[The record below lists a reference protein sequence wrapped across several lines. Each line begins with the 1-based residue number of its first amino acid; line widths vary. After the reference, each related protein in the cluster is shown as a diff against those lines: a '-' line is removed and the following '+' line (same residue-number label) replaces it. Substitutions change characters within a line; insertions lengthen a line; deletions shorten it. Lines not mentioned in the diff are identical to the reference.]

1 MDQSTFTPVLD
12 VVPALPDHC
21 DRCGAAA
28 KLRMT
33 LAAGAL
39 AFCGHHANAIADM
52 IVRTAVR
59 VTVLEEFVWTGAT
72 ALAPSAS
79 TVDGRAGT
87 DPAVRAERSF
97 RNSR

>member
-1 MDQSTFTPVLD
+1 MESTFTPVLE
-12 VVPALPDHC
+12 VVPALPDRC

-33 LAAGAL
+33 LTAGAL
-39 AFCGHHANAIADM
+39 AFCGHHANANTDM
-52 IVRTAVR
+52 IVRSAVR
-59 VTVLEEFVWTGAT
+59 VDVLPDFSWAGAA
-72 ALAPSAS
+72 ALGAAAS
-79 TVDGRAGT
+79 TVDGRAGV